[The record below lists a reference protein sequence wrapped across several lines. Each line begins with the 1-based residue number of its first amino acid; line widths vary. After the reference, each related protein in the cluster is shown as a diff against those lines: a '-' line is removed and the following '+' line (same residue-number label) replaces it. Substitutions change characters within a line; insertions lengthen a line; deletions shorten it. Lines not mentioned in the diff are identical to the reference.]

1 MGDLSLA
8 QAGLGVAREIPAIA
22 QRLTLLRCL
31 AAVAAHGS
39 TLRAA
44 EAVFLSQP
52 AVTRAVLELEKMCGM
67 ALFERGARGM
77 VATVAGA
84 RAAQRAESLF
94 NHLAQGAAEA
104 AKLGPARQRQP
115 AMPLRFAGAVT
126 SASLKALVA
135 VAANGTEAKAAQWLG
150 VSQPAVHRSLR
161 ALEHLAGVELL
172 HRSVR
177 GTRLTDG
184 GEALLLRA
192 KLAFAEARAMESDL
206 AAWRGEIRGRVVV
219 GALPL
224 SVTLFLPQAVH
235 AVRSRHPEIQ
245 VTVVDGTYES
255 LMRQLHHADV
265 DAIVGA
271 LRPAPAGVGQ
281 ELLFQDD
288 LAVMARAGHPCF
300 GQVPPRLCDLLQW
313 EWVVPLAGTPASA
326 ALRRAFA
333 SEGLE
338 PPSDALQSNNAPFT
352 RTLLRDTDRL
362 ALTSYGQALED
373 EHTGLFRRV
382 PVTLPGTTRP
392 IGLAVR
398 DIGTPSSDLAVVL
411 QALRDATALWRRPG
425 AGHKQNEYLGGP
437 A

>member
-1 MGDLSLA
+1 MDDLTHA
-8 QAGLGVAREIPAIA
+8 QGGPGVAREIPAIA

-52 AVTRAVLELEKMCGM
+52 AVTRAVLELEKVCGI

-77 VATVAGA
+77 VATLAGA
-84 RAAQRAESLF
+84 HAAQRADMLF

-104 AKLGPARQRQP
+104 AARVKAGRRQ
-115 AMPLRFAGAVT
+115 AMPQRFAGAVT

-135 VAANGTEAKAAQWLG
+135 VAASGTEARAAQRLG

-172 HRSVR
+172 HRSAR

-184 GEALLLRA
+184 GEALLRRV

-206 AAWRGEIRGRVVV
+206 AAWRGEIHGRVVV

-271 LRPAPAGVGQ
+271 LRPAPSGVRQ
-281 ELLFQDD
+281 EMLFEDD
-288 LAVMARAGHPCF
+288 LAVIARAGHPCLER
-300 GQVPPRLCDLLQW
+300 QPPRLRDLAQW

-333 SEGLE
+333 AEGLE
-338 PPSDALQSNNAPFT
+338 PPSDVLQSNNAPFT

-362 ALTSYGQALED
+362 ALTSHGQALED
-373 EHTGLFRRV
+373 EHTGMFRRV
-382 PVTLPGTTRP
+382 PVALPGTTRP
-392 IGLAVR
+392 IGIAVR
-398 DIGTPSSDLAVVL
+398 DTGTPSSDLAVVL
-411 QALRDATALWRRPG
+411 QALREAA
-425 AGHKQNEYLGGP
+425 AGHKQNEYVGGP
-437 A
+437 V

>member
-1 MGDLSLA
+1 MDDLPHA
-8 QAGLGVAREIPAIA
+8 QGVPGVTREIPAIA

-31 AAVAAHGS
+31 AAVATHGS

-52 AVTRAVLELEKMCGM
+52 AVTRAVLELEKVCGV

-77 VATVAGA
+77 VATPAGA
-84 RAAQRAESLF
+84 RAAQRADMLF
-94 NHLAQGAAEA
+94 SHLAQGAAEA
-104 AKLGPARQRQP
+104 EAAAWAKAGRRPPAI
-115 AMPLRFAGAVT
+115 PLRFAGAVT

-135 VAANGTEAKAAQWLG
+135 VAASGTEARAAQWLG
-150 VSQPAVHRSLR
+150 ISQPAVHRSLR

-172 HRSVR
+172 HRSAR
-177 GTRLTDG
+177 GTWLTNG

-224 SVTLFLPQAVH
+224 SVMLFLPQAVH
-235 AVRSRHPEIQ
+235 AVRSRHPEIL

-271 LRPAPAGVGQ
+271 LRPAPAGVRQ
-281 ELLFQDD
+281 EPLFEDD
-288 LAVMARAGHPCF
+288 LAVIARAGHPCLER
-300 GQVPPRLCDLLQW
+300 QPLRLRDLLQW

-338 PPSDALQSNNAPFT
+338 PPSDALQSNHAPFT

-362 ALTSYGQALED
+362 ALTSHGQALEE
-373 EHTGLFRRV
+373 EHTGMFRRV
-382 PVTLPGTTRP
+382 PVALTGTTRP
-392 IGLAVR
+392 IGIAVR
-398 DIGTPSSDLAVVL
+398 DTGTPSSDLAVVL
-411 QALRDATALWRRPG
+411 QALREVAAACRP
-425 AGHKQNEYLGGP
+425 
-437 A
+437 

>member
-1 MGDLSLA
+1 MDDLSRA
-8 QAGLGVAREIPAIA
+8 PAVPDVTREVPAIA

-31 AAVAAHGS
+31 AAVATQGS

-52 AVTRAVLELEKMCGM
+52 AVTRAVLELEKVCGVT
-67 ALFERGARGM
+67 LFERGARGM

-84 RAAQRAESLF
+84 RAAQQADLLF
-94 NHLAQGAAEA
+94 THLAQGAAEA
-104 AKLGPARQRQP
+104 AAQVKTGRQRP
-115 AMPLRFAGAVT
+115 APPQRFAGAVT

-135 VAANGTEAKAAQWLG
+135 VAAHGTEARAAQWLG
-150 VSQPAVHRSLR
+150 ISQPAVHRSLR
-161 ALEHLAGVELL
+161 ALEHLVGVELL
-172 HRSVR
+172 RRSAR
-177 GTRLTDG
+177 GTRLTDAG
-184 GEALLLRA
+184 DALLRRA
-192 KLAFAEARAMESDL
+192 KLAFAAARAMESDI

-224 SVTLFLPQAVH
+224 SVTPFLPQAVH

-271 LRPAPAGVGQ
+271 LRPAPPDVRQ
-281 ELLFQDD
+281 ELLFEDD
-288 LAVMARAGHPCF
+288 LAVIARPGHPCLKRKL
-300 GQVPPRLCDLLQW
+300 RLRDLLQW

-338 PPSDALQSNNAPFT
+338 PPGDALQSNNAPFT
-352 RTLLRDTDRL
+352 RALLRDTDRL
-362 ALTSYGQALED
+362 ALTSHGQALED
-373 EHTGLFRRV
+373 ERMGLFGRV
-382 PVTLPGTTRP
+382 PVALPGTTRP
-392 IGLAVR
+392 IGIAVR
-398 DIGTPSSDLAVVL
+398 DTGAPSADLAAVL
-411 QALRDATALWRRPG
+411 QALRDAAVPSRS
-425 AGHKQNEYLGGP
+425 
-437 A
+437 

>member
-1 MGDLSLA
+1 MGDLSHPP
-8 QAGLGVAREIPAIA
+8 AGPDVAREIPAIA

-31 AAVAAHGS
+31 AAVATQGS

-52 AVTRAVLELEKMCGM
+52 AVTRAVLELEKVCGV

-84 RAAQRAESLF
+84 RAAQQADLLF
-94 NHLAQGAAEA
+94 THLAQGAAEA
-104 AKLGPARQRQP
+104 AARVKAGRQRP
-115 AMPLRFAGAVT
+115 APPQRFAGAVT

-135 VAANGTEAKAAQWLG
+135 VAAHGTEARAAQWLG

-161 ALEHLAGVELL
+161 TLEHLAGVELL
-172 HRSVR
+172 RRSAR
-177 GTRLTDG
+177 GTRLTDAG
-184 GEALLLRA
+184 DALLRHA
-192 KLAFAEARAMESDL
+192 KLAFAAARAMESDI

-235 AVRSRHPEIQ
+235 AVRSRHPEIRL
-245 VTVVDGTYES
+245 TVVDGTYES

-271 LRPAPAGVGQ
+271 LRPAPSGVRQ
-281 ELLFQDD
+281 ELLFEDD
-288 LAVMARAGHPCF
+288 LAVIARAGHPCLKRK
-300 GQVPPRLCDLLQW
+300 PPRLRDLLQW

-338 PPSDALQSNNAPFT
+338 PPVDALQSNNAPFT

-362 ALTSYGQALED
+362 ALTSHGQALED
-373 EHTGLFRRV
+373 ERMGVFRRV
-382 PVTLPGTTRP
+382 PVALPGTTRP
-392 IGLAVR
+392 IGIAVR
-398 DIGTPSSDLAVVL
+398 DTGTPSPDLAAVL
-411 QALRDATALWRRPG
+411 QALRDAAVPGRP
-425 AGHKQNEYLGGP
+425 
-437 A
+437 